1 LSGLGPAYPFSRRE
15 SLFSGRATPAFTPRG
30 SPSITRTHSTS
41 APPLIVPIPVVT
53 PIDLSSLGI
62 LPTDEAT
69 KIVERFN
76 AFATEAFNPETP
88 VEMSNFGPDQ
98 PPAGNA
104 PQNPEQQQ
112 QQPFNPYPAV
122 DGRERSRQLKDF
134 NGDESKYKLWIQM
147 VENYLIA
154 NAQRFSTDQLAIL
167 FAISYMTEG
176 RAADWASHYI
186 DTHQTDGKFLPTD
199 TWVKFKKLLEKS
211 FDIRK
216 TKQKAQ
222 TDFSVLKQKPGH
234 LEEYILD
241 FRTLVQRA
249 GFVLQGVE
257 NPMLAVD
264 FLRGLHPMLRV
275 KIVQQ
280 KNAPTTL
287 EEIIEDARAFDQSYY
302 QSIQWKDRIMGWT
315 PRPAP
320 HTTFTPRT
328 TFNLRARDP
337 NAMDIDSIEIDR
349 LSIEERDRY
358 MRERLCFR
366 CGKLGHMSR
375 DHMPSL
381 TTSSKGSTPSY
392 SKPATPYKAIM
403 PPPSKAKDAAR
414 KVCAIMSEL
423 NNEELEG
430 AKKAF
435 IESIDDEIVE
445 EEHEDF

>member
-1 LSGLGPAYPFSRRE
+1 M
-15 SLFSGRATPAFTPRG
+15 
-30 SPSITRTHSTS
+30 
-41 APPLIVPIPVVT
+41 
-53 PIDLSSLGI
+53 
-62 LPTDEAT
+62 
-69 KIVERFN
+69 
-76 AFATEAFNPETP
+76 FASEAFNPETP
-88 VEMSNFGPDQ
+88 VEPEMSNF
-98 PPAGNA
+98 PPAQQLADNA
-104 PQNPEQQQ
+104 PQNPEQPPQQ
-112 QQPFNPYPAV
+112 QQQQVFNPYPAV
-122 DGRERSRQLKDF
+122 DGRERSRQPKDF

-154 NAQRFSTDQLAIL
+154 NVQHFLTDQLAIL

-186 DTHQTDGKFLPTD
+186 DMHQTNGKFLPTD
-199 TWVKFKKLLEKS
+199 TWVEFKKLLEKS

-222 TDFSVLKQKPGH
+222 TGFSVLKHKPGH

-241 FRTLVQRA
+241 FRTLAQRA
-249 GFVLQGVE
+249 RFALQGIE

-280 KNAPTTL
+280 KNTPTTL
-287 EEIIEDARAFDQSYY
+287 EEIIDDARPFDQLYY
-302 QSIQWKDRIMGWT
+302 QSIQWKDKITGWT

-320 HTTFTPRT
+320 RTTFTPQ
-328 TFNLRARDP
+328 ARDP

-358 MRERLCFR
+358 MREQLCFR

-375 DHMPSL
+375 DHTLSQ
-381 TTSSKGSTPSY
+381 TTSSKGSTSSY

-403 PPPSKAKDAAR
+403 PPPSKAKEAA
-414 KVCAIMSEL
+414 
-423 NNEELEG
+423 
-430 AKKAF
+430 
-435 IESIDDEIVE
+435 
-445 EEHEDF
+445 

>member
-15 SLFSGRATPAFTPRG
+15 SPFSGRATPAFTPRG

-41 APPLIVPIPVVT
+41 APPLIIPIPVVT

-62 LPTDEAT
+62 PPTDEAT
-69 KIVERFN
+69 EIVERFN
-76 AFATEAFNPETP
+76 AFATEAFNPYPKTP
-88 VEMSNFGPDQ
+88 IEMGSTATTV
-98 PPAGNA
+98 PPGDV
-104 PQNPEQQQ
+104 PPPRQQQ
-112 QQPFNPYPAV
+112 FDPYPAV
-122 DGRERSRQLKDF
+122 DGRERSRQPKDF
-134 NGDESKYKLWIQM
+134 NRDESKYKLWIQM

-199 TWVKFKKLLEKS
+199 TWTEFKKLLEKS

-222 TDFSVLKQKPGH
+222 TDFSVLKQKPGQ

-241 FRTLVQRA
+241 FRTLAQRA
-249 GFVLQGVE
+249 GFILQGVE
-257 NPMLAVD
+257 NPTLAVD

-280 KNAPTTL
+280 KNAPTML

-302 QSIQWKDRIMGWT
+302 QSIQWKDRITGWT
-315 PRPAP
+315 PRSAP
-320 HTTFTPRT
+320 RTTFTPRT
-328 TFNLRARDP
+328 TYNPRTRDP

-358 MRERLCFR
+358 MKERLCFR
-366 CGKLGHMSR
+366 CGKPGHMSR
-375 DHMPSL
+375 DHTPSP
-381 TTSSKGSTPSY
+381 TTSNKGSTPSY

-403 PPPSKAKDAAR
+403 PPSKAKDAAR
-414 KVCAIMSEL
+414 KVRAIMSEL

-435 IESIDDEIVE
+435 IESIDDEAVE